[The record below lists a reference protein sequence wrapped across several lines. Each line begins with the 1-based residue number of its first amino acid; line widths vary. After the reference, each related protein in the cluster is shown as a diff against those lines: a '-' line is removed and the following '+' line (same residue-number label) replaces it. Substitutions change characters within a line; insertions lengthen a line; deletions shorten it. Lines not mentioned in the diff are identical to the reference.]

1 MKCAQKNFN
10 SPSLVESMLAML
22 KMPKPRVAKESFA
35 ARYLFSPTAFR
46 GMRVT
51 KEMQN
56 TDEERQKDAASSAV

>member
-1 MKCAQKNFN
+1 
-10 SPSLVESMLAML
+10 ML